1 MIKTTF
7 LTAIH
12 ASVNYLN
19 GSMDPDNQQ
28 AREHSFGG
36 QIKQPQD
43 LPLHAPIPRYPPST
57 LSINVGDLENS
68 LPDLPIQPTLV
79 LSNESSAIEMSGPH
93 DSTTFFQDNLPVPAL
108 SVESTL
114 SINIGDLEHPL
125 PNLPTQP
132 TLAHFTESSAME
144 MYGPHNSTTCGQD
157 DLPIPPLSVTSF
169 LDVGDLGYP
178 LPDLSIPP
186 TLALSDES
194 DPVGK
199 SGLNDSSNFCQ
210 DNLSNPALSIAN
222 LPTQP
227 TLALFTESS
236 AIEMYGPHNSTT
248 YGQDDLPI
256 LPLSVASF
264 LDVGDL
270 GYPLPDLSIPP
281 TLALS
286 DESDPVGKSGPNDSS
301 NFCQDNLSNPALSIA
316 NLPTQPTLPHF
327 TESSAIE
334 MYGPHNSTT
343 YGQDDLPIPPLSVA
357 SFLDVGDLG
366 YPLPDL
372 SIPPTLALS
381 DESGPVG
388 KSGLN
393 DSSNFCQDN
402 LSNPALSIAN
412 LPTQPTLPH
421 FTKSSAIE
429 MYGPHNSTT
438 CGQDDLPILP
448 LSVTS
453 FLDVGDLGYPL
464 PDLSIPPTLALSDE
478 SDPVGNSGPNDS
490 SNFCRDNLSN
500 PALSIEPPVSQA
512 ITRHET
518 NKHYLE
524 SLEQYILFLHAQ
536 MSYIGAQ
543 PVPIDRFSTNIGLRT
558 RSIRTLL
565 VYMENVMAE
574 VSNQVQTQ
582 EQRFRALQ
590 NLS

>member
-132 TLAHFTESSAME
+132 TL
-144 MYGPHNSTTCGQD
+144 
-157 DLPIPPLSVTSF
+157 
-169 LDVGDLGYP
+169 
-178 LPDLSIPP
+178 
-186 TLALSDES
+186 
-194 DPVGK
+194 
-199 SGLNDSSNFCQ
+199 
-210 DNLSNPALSIAN
+210 
-222 LPTQP
+222 
-227 TLALFTESS
+227 
-236 AIEMYGPHNSTT
+236 
-248 YGQDDLPI
+248 
-256 LPLSVASF
+256 
-264 LDVGDL
+264 
-270 GYPLPDLSIPP
+270 
-281 TLALS
+281 
-286 DESDPVGKSGPNDSS
+286 
-301 NFCQDNLSNPALSIA
+301 
-316 NLPTQPTLPHF
+316 PHF
-327 TESSAIE
+327 TE
-334 MYGPHNSTT
+334 
-343 YGQDDLPIPPLSVA
+343 
-357 SFLDVGDLG
+357 
-366 YPLPDL
+366 
-372 SIPPTLALS
+372 
-381 DESGPVG
+381 
-388 KSGLN
+388 
-393 DSSNFCQDN
+393 
-402 LSNPALSIAN
+402 
-412 LPTQPTLPH
+412 
-421 FTKSSAIE
+421 SSAIE

-464 PDLSIPPTLALSDE
+464 PDLSIPPTLALSNE